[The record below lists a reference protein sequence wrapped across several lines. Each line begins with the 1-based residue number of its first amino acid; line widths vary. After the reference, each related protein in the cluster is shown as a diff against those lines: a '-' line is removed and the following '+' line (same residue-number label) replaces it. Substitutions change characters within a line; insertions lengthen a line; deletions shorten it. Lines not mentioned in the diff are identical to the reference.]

1 MTTEGYSSKPE
12 PRAQRSLVN
21 PIAMLSRGGPG
32 ANITR
37 TEPAPLERELVVIVP
52 VARRSPESCA
62 RRLPLFSSSSFSTE
76 RHIPVI
82 QPHIIEI
89 DMSARQESQWVDR
102 LGPPETG
109 GMVGRIVKLP
119 RVVQDWPNSE

>member
-62 RRLPLFSSSSFSTE
+62 GRLPLFSSSSFSAE
-76 RHIPVI
+76 KHIPVI
-82 QPHIIEI
+82 EPPIIKI
-89 DMSARQESQWVDR
+89 DVFARAESNLLDR
-102 LGPPETG
+102 HG
-109 GMVGRIVKLP
+109 
-119 RVVQDWPNSE
+119 